1 MTHLIINYAEKCER
15 EGGENIKQEK
25 IFLKILP
32 PAGEDIL
39 DFLNNNLKNP
49 NMDYLSLLYLCWM
62 GSLGNI
68 VPEDHEDAKLE
79 KALLP
84 EARRKKMERII
95 SFNICMGMESL
106 CQIYSPVNAGGEI
119 VEASC
124 LSSKS
129 NIQLIVVIC
138 GDFKTSPGRT
148 F

>member
-1 MTHLIINYAEKCER
+1 M
-15 EGGENIKQEK
+15 
-25 IFLKILP
+25 LKILP

-84 EARRKKMERII
+84 EVRRKK
-95 SFNICMGMESL
+95 NGKNNL
-106 CQIYSPVNAGGEI
+106 LQHLYGYGKPV
-119 VEASC
+119 SDL
-124 LSSKS
+124 LSS
-129 NIQLIVVIC
+129 
-138 GDFKTSPGRT
+138 
-148 F
+148 